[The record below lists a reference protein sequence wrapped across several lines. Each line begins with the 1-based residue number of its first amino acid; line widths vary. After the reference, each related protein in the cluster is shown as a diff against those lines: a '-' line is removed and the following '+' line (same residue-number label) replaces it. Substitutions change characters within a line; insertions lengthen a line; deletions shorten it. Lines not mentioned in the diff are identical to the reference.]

1 MSDGLTRTTPGRR
14 LAGKGSIPGWERPNS
29 WPVRGADGR
38 RRQGRSFIRWFSI
51 PLTRQ
56 ISRGSAPRY
65 LLSRPPPSSS
75 CACPYCSA
83 SATTSS
89 SQCGRT
95 PNGGHVAWDAAT
107 RLQDPLLP
115 VQHVAVA
122 VTDRLHIDG
131 GRCGPRRHRQEALE
145 QRRVT
150 PVALE
155 RRVELWR
162 CRCRACSCLRSLWA
176 LWRG

>member
-1 MSDGLTRTTPGRR
+1 MGGGDRDEALYVGSLYPSLGKYPEGAP
-14 LAGKGSIPGWERPNS
+14 LAI
-29 WPVRGADGR
+29 
-38 RRQGRSFIRWFSI
+38 SFRAL
-51 PLTRQ
+51 PL
-56 ISRGSAPRY
+56 
-65 LLSRPPPSSS
+65 LLSLLLCFRHHLILPMR
-75 CACPYCSA
+75 
-83 SATTSS
+83 
-89 SQCGRT
+89 RT
-95 PNGGHVAWDAAT
+95 PDGGHAAWDAAT

-122 VTDRLHIDG
+122 VTDRLRIDG

-162 CRCRACSCLRSLWA
+162 CRCRACSCLRCLWA